1 MSPLPDVKRVSRIRP
16 TVQTHFH
23 IDFNWWQERDRD
35 WRVFL
40 QSLLCPEHQQSFA
53 DLPED
58 QMVDFVDPQTAEVQ
72 RVDGLQHVLIAHC
85 AKIDGFISPH
95 TTLVDAIFRIFLA
108 NGNIPM
114 TPIELAQQSGRSSDL
129 ILRVLTGDRI
139 YRGLRP
145 VIEGQS

>member
-1 MSPLPDVKRVSRIRP
+1 MPPLPDVKRVSRVRP
-16 TVQTHFH
+16 NVQSHFH
-23 IDFNWWQERDRD
+23 IDFNWWQQRDRD

-40 QSLLCPEHQQSFA
+40 QSLLCPEHQLIYA

-58 QMVDFVDPQTAEVQ
+58 RMVDFVDPQTAEVQ
-72 RVDGLQHVLIAHC
+72 RVDGLQHVLITHC

-114 TPIELAQQSGRSSDL
+114 TPMELAQQSGRSPDL

-145 VIEGQS
+145 VMEG

>member
-1 MSPLPDVKRVSRIRP
+1 MAPLPDVKRTSRVRP
-16 TVQTHFH
+16 TIQTHFH
-23 IDFNWWQERDRD
+23 IDFNWWQMRDRD

-40 QSLLCPEHQQSFA
+40 QSLLCLEHQQAFA
-53 DLPED
+53 ELPED
-58 QMVDFVDPQTAEVQ
+58 QMVDFVDPLTAEVQ
-72 RVDGLQHVLIAHC
+72 RVDGLQHVLITHC
-85 AKIDGFISPH
+85 AKMDGFIAPH

-129 ILRVLTGDRI
+129 ILRVLTGEQI

-145 VIEGQS
+145 VMEG

>member
-1 MSPLPDVKRVSRIRP
+1 MTPLPDVKRASRVRP
-16 TVQTHFH
+16 TIQTHFH

-40 QSLLCPEHQQSFA
+40 QSLLCPEHQQTFGELS
-53 DLPED
+53 DD
-58 QMVDFVDPQTAEVQ
+58 RMVDFVDPLTAEVQ
-72 RVDGLQHVLIAHC
+72 RVDGLQHVLITHC
-85 AKIDGFISPH
+85 AKMDGFISPH

-114 TPIELAQQSGRSSDL
+114 TPVELAQQSGRSPDL

-145 VIEGQS
+145 IIEG